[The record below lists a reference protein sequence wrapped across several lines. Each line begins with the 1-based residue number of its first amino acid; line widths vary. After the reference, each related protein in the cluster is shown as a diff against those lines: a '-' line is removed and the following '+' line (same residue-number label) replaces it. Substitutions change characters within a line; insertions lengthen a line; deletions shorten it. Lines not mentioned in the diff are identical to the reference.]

1 VKAYGSD
8 PLARFSRFQQEPTLT
23 ARIPSPDMVTVLLFP
38 PCCHIPEFPAGS
50 CRKSTESGAGIIL
63 TNGHINLDDILSMID
78 TLSNE
83 RNQIIADVYDEPVNM
98 NEQVENKE
106 AANNI

>member
-1 VKAYGSD
+1 
-8 PLARFSRFQQEPTLT
+8 
-23 ARIPSPDMVTVLLFP
+23 
-38 PCCHIPEFPAGS
+38 
-50 CRKSTESGAGIIL
+50 
-63 TNGHINLDDILSMID
+63 MID

-106 AANNI
+106 AANNIWPSENYFIIMMMMVMIVKLQQLRRSTIGSLYTVV